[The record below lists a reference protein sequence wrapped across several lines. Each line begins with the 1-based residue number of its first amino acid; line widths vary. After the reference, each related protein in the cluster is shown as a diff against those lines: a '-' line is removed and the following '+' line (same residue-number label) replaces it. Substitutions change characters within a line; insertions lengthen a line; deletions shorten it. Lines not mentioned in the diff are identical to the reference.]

1 MVVLSGAT
9 MTSEFYQQAWVAV
22 NWGRPPV
29 QAAPG
34 ALRVGLTAV
43 SSVL

>member
-9 MTSEFYQQAWVAV
+9 MTFEFYQQAWRAV
-22 NWGRPPV
+22 NWGRPPA
-29 QAAPG
+29 QAPPR